1 MKLTN
6 QQKQMLMYLVA
17 FVAGYLM
24 CMYYPIH
31 NRNNVPF
38 PVLEGNTNRNN
49 GSHNHPSLLDHN
61 HPSLLEKIKSVEKD
75 VQALQD
81 SVDTEEGVTGNRN
94 PR

>member
-38 PVLEGNTNRNN
+38 PVLEGNTNSNN
-49 GSHNHPSLLDHN
+49 GSHN

-75 VQALQD
+75 EQALQE
-81 SVDTEEGVTGNRN
+81 SVDNEEGVTGNRN